1 MDVYIRMF
9 KEWHYVNYAIRT
21 IFPGMDPLTFS
32 YWNASINHVAVFYL
46 KIWNIEYLDKL
57 HVLNFKALDIMR
69 HHLDML

>member
-1 MDVYIRMF
+1 MEAKENNLSLSPMDVYIRIF

-46 KIWNIEYLDKL
+46 KIWNIEYLDKP
-57 HVLNFKALDIMR
+57 VR
-69 HHLDML
+69 